1 MCGRSG
7 RSRWPRAWPRGET
20 EREMRTWLEEARLAG
35 VSMYS
40 KQSGQWLEV
49 CIVLG
54 IGYPRSMIDQP

>member
-1 MCGRSG
+1 MAGAAGAGGPGHGLEGKQR
-7 RSRWPRAWPRGET
+7 
-20 EREMRTWLEEARLAG
+20 REMRTWLEEARLAG

>member
-1 MCGRSG
+1 
-7 RSRWPRAWPRGET
+7 
-20 EREMRTWLEEARLAG
+20 MRTWLEEARLAG